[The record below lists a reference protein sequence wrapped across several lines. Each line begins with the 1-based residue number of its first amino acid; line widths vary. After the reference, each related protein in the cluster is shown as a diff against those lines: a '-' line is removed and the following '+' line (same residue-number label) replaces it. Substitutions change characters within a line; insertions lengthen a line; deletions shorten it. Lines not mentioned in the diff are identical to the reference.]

1 MQKSNKPII
10 QHIPTF
16 LEYCEIEKG
25 LSPVSTRNYDNFLRT
40 FTRWLTEAKL
50 SSLKP
55 HELTPEHIWSYRLYL
70 SRKKDSKGNYTKK
83 TTQNYY
89 LIALR
94 NLVNYFAEKDIIS
107 LPSEK
112 IKLPKLTDKDKAI
125 KFLKFDQ
132 IEKLMDMPDV
142 SKSEGLR
149 DRAILEVLFS
159 TGMRVSELTSLNITQ
174 FNVASLI
181 KGKFDDHEL
190 SISGKGGSTRTVYF
204 SNRTLKCLANY
215 LKTRKGMLA
224 PLFINYKKDLSDKE
238 HRLTQRSVERLV
250 KKYTTM
256 AGLPVAATPHT
267 LRHSFATDLL
277 QKGADMRSVQE
288 LLGHKNIVT
297 TQIYT
302 HLTNPHLRDIHK
314 KFHSGEKP

>member
-1 MQKSNKPII
+1 MQKSNIPIT
-10 QHIPTF
+10 QHITTF

-40 FTRWLTEAKL
+40 FTNWLKEVNL
-50 SSLKP
+50 LSLKP
-55 HELTPEHIWSYRLYL
+55 HELTAEHIWSYRLYL
-70 SRKKDSKGNYTKK
+70 SRKKDSRGKYTKK

-94 NLVNYFAEKDIIS
+94 NLLNYFAEKDITS

-125 KFLKFDQ
+125 KFLKFEQ
-132 IEKLMDMPDV
+132 VEKLMEMPDAATP
-142 SKSEGLR
+142 EGLR

-159 TGMRVSELTSLNITQ
+159 TGSRVSELTSLNVKQ
-174 FNVASLI
+174 FNIPNLI
-181 KGKFDDHEL
+181 KGKFDDQEL
-190 SISGKGGSTRTVYF
+190 SISGKGGSTRTIYF
-204 SNRTLKCLANY
+204 SNRTLKSLASY
-215 LKTRKGMLA
+215 LKTRKDMYT
-224 PLFINYKKDLSDKE
+224 PLFINYKKDESDNE

-250 KKYTTM
+250 RKYTTM
-256 AGLPVAATPHT
+256 AGLPVEATPHT

-314 KFHSGEKP
+314 KFHSGKD